1 MTYIPVPGGTSQAD
15 QKRIKRLQY
24 SLASINAKTYTLD
37 KQYKVMEK
45 DRQAKCSWT
54 LPIITGQAITSFD
67 DCKNTVYTHNISLQD
82 SKTGNVFLQH
92 FCPATESAA
101 SSMTKSYSKGATL
114 FRKVMETAKCKKHKA
129 DTRQTVDQQQ
139 HFPHYHFGIWYDK
152 MMVSLTL
159 LEETQQP
166 GREEGR
172 QAVAEFCIWFKEFTR
187 KFVLPIIKNGH
198 SGLCDTFRS
207 ELQERMDVH
216 FPWAE
221 KQVDDLDR
229 YCHPLYST
237 ISPFLGFSSNVHK
250 DVKDADVSI
259 LVNLGQHA
267 LLQLPEYGIAV
278 ELQPQDIVMFLSNSV
293 EHLTVQHPA
302 HVKARSDPGERMAIS
317 CFFRK
322 GLQQQR
328 EPKKHNHTYYARKA
342 EEEQEAERQAASKKR
357 RVEQCG
363 EAGGLA
369 SGAVKKSPE

>member
-82 SKTGNVFLQH
+82 SKTGNVFLQR

-172 QAVAEFCIWFKEFTR
+172 QA
-187 KFVLPIIKNGH
+187 G
-198 SGLCDTFRS
+198 
-207 ELQERMDVH
+207 
-216 FPWAE
+216 
-221 KQVDDLDR
+221 
-229 YCHPLYST
+229 
-237 ISPFLGFSSNVHK
+237 
-250 DVKDADVSI
+250 
-259 LVNLGQHA
+259 
-267 LLQLPEYGIAV
+267 
-278 ELQPQDIVMFLSNSV
+278 
-293 EHLTVQHPA
+293 
-302 HVKARSDPGERMAIS
+302 
-317 CFFRK
+317 
-322 GLQQQR
+322 
-328 EPKKHNHTYYARKA
+328 
-342 EEEQEAERQAASKKR
+342 
-357 RVEQCG
+357 
-363 EAGGLA
+363 
-369 SGAVKKSPE
+369 